1 MTNAV
6 GNAIAIDSVRV
17 AVKAVAV
24 TCDAPALVTLTGDG
38 ATVTGETVAVP
49 GGPLTA
55 DTAPAALATMTA
67 LIGRHPGLFPGDVYG
82 YAVILP
88 GERVAFAADRRGI
101 THHILLSGTAAEPVR
116 RDRWDAIND
125 GLTAMINAAR

>member
-1 MTNAV
+1 M
-6 GNAIAIDSVRV
+6 
-17 AVKAVAV
+17 KAVAA

-38 ATVTGETVAVP
+38 TAFTGETVAVP

-55 DTAPAALATMTA
+55 ETAPATLATMAA
-67 LIGRHPGLFPGDVYG
+67 LIGRHPALFPGDVYG

-101 THHILLSGTAAEPVR
+101 THHILLSGTATEPVR
-116 RDRWDAIND
+116 RDRWGAIND
-125 GLTAMINAAR
+125 GLTAMINAAH